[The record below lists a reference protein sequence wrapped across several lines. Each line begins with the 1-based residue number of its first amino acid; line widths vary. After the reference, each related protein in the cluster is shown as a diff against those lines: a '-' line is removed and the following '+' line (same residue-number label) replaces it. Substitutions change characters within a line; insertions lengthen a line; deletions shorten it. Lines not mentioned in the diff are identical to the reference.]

1 MNNQNSTRKHKN
13 MHSVA
18 ALQDVETRKL
28 IRARNVVFNEK
39 KVVNFSNESREDE
52 NSDLFDVT
60 PDDEIEQGCVENKL
74 K

>member
-1 MNNQNSTRKHKN
+1 